1 MSRLQFIHLDGA
13 SSGITR
19 QNAVDYIKRLTNEM
33 IHPDKRLEKSLIG
46 EPIAV
51 TYLDDNGKTQVMFG
65 IGTKGELSDNE
76 FAPYHIIDSAKLAED
91 IEEVSGATEGLRE
104 ELEAEI
110 ERAQAAEQA
119 LDEKIDAE
127 IERAQAAE
135 QALQNELD
143 TTQAGAGL
151 NEDGTYHRHNTQGE
165 SNYIHEATSLDE
177 ADMVLDRELARI
189 DGEALRNI
197 IVNDVTGTVND
208 NIAEVTIDGEDI
220 KIGDYEEYDGRAN
233 TPHPIHDD
241 YTVLESVKQLDTNL
255 MEFMSREQEEREG
268 IHLIK
273 LTEEDGLPA
282 NVREAYQLVNKDGLP
297 MPNTARV
304 DIYKDSALKKVYLGH
319 TDDRLEDYTNP
330 ESLVEG
336 TGDTA
341 LCFIYFTVDGF
352 YQLVPIDVEEFLEES
367 EFLDGLRVDNHK
379 VYVKIDQTSEPF
391 LTVSENGVK
400 LSGVQDAI
408 DATVNTETERA
419 QAAEQALQDNID
431 AEQARAEAAEQALQD
446 NIDAEQAR
454 AEEAEEKLDNKIDA
468 VIAGAGLNE
477 DGSHKQHNIVPDDV
491 ANYIMG
497 SHSLDEADMILDN
510 KLFQLSGKTEAEIAR
525 LDEAIDDNSAL
536 INDLQEELDRTQD
549 GAGLAADGSYE
560 PIPSANYINEAIS
573 LKEADLILDRT
584 INQLSAGTV
593 SELQTLDEK
602 IENEIARAT
611 EREDQI
617 SGDVTTLAIA
627 VTEDIEELYSQIT
640 NEIDR
645 ATQAENAISSDI
657 RTLSASTFELSGN
670 TENRIREETERAM
683 AAEDELRNSINENRV
698 ISLDNTVKITRNSS
712 INGTDLAVNIDG
724 ATIAKDS
731 NGVLAAKIE
740 IQKLATPSSTNVKE
754 EYALVDNN
762 GNQLGD
768 TVKVY
773 KDTSLESVELVNIGG
788 KEYLRFHY
796 ILADG
801 STSQVDLDVSAFLSE
816 TEFKDGLKV
825 TNSNVYVLIDPTSE
839 TFLTVSS
846 NGVKLSGVQN
856 AIDSAVNSEKAAR
869 EAADTTL
876 QTNINNLR
884 TDATNSATTL
894 YNALTAE
901 TYNRETADSTLQN
914 NINSEQDRATAA
926 ENQLRSD
933 LNTEINNRSTADTA
947 LNNAITAETQ
957 ARSNAD
963 TALQNSITDEVT
975 RATTIEQELRNLISN
990 ETLARQNGDTQNT
1003 NAINTESTRAQAA
1016 ESSLQTLI
1024 DNEVTDRQTAISDE
1038 IANRTAADNQ
1048 LQSNIDDMYTA
1059 YTHAITEE
1067 STSRIDTDNMLLSL
1081 IQGLSGATGET
1092 YQALQQEIIRATNAE
1107 TYISGNVTT
1116 LSSSTVE
1123 INNNLT
1129 VLSSTTKEIQSGLT
1143 QLSGSVITLSSTT
1156 NTINNN
1162 LTTLSGS
1169 VTALSSTTVEIRND
1183 VTELSGSVVSFSSST
1198 HTEITDIKERL
1209 NNLSSKSVAGS
1220 QAIKVAAGTGSNSGV
1235 STVSLLINGAD
1246 KVLTQDDS
1254 GLLTNLSMELS
1265 NDSKTLYLKG
1275 KNGTTISTIDTTNFV
1290 KDGMLDSVTFDSN
1303 TKTLKFV
1310 FNTDSGHAQ
1319 IDVPLGSL
1327 VDIYT
1332 VSAGS
1337 TTYLEIENY
1346 KVGARVDVDGG
1357 LAGYTKLRQLSG
1369 DVVTL
1374 SGNVVTL
1381 SGTVVNIQSGLTQ
1394 LSGNVVTISGNV
1406 TTLSGN
1412 LITLSSTTKEIQS
1425 GLTQLSGTVLSIQ
1438 SGLTV
1443 LSGDVTNLSAQTV
1456 NNTEEINNLKQ
1467 QISAITQQVSALT
1480 QTVNNMETNIEQYL
1494 NDHLYDAIKAMLKGT
1509 TDEIK
1514 LTTDDTNS
1522 TITIGFDDPAHFGNG
1537 DGYNG

>member
-1 MSRLQFIHLDGA
+1 MSRLQFRHYEGVYD
-13 SSGITR
+13 TR
-19 QNAVDYIKRLTNEM
+19 EDALVYISKLTNHE
-33 IHPDKRLEKSLIG
+33 LATNLGESLIG
-46 EPIAV
+46 EPFTVA
-51 TYLDDNGKTQVMFG
+51 YLDENGEKQVLLCIGKEGNVGDG
-65 IGTKGELSDNE
+65 ILE
-76 FAPYHIIDSAKLAED
+76 PYHIIDSAKLAED
-91 IEEVSGATEGLRE
+91 IEEVSGATEGIRE

-110 ERAQAAEQA
+110 ERAKAAEQA

-127 IERAQAAE
+127 TERAQAAE

-151 NEDGTYHRHNTQGE
+151 NEDGTYHRHNIQGE

-282 NVREAYQLVNKDGLP
+282 NVKEAYQLVNKDGLP

-431 AEQARAEAAEQALQD
+431 AEQDRAEAAE
-446 NIDAEQAR
+446 ET
-454 AEEAEEKLDNKIDA
+454 LDNKIDA

-477 DGSHKQHNIVPDDV
+477 DGSHKQHNVVPDDV

-510 KLFQLSGKTEAEIAR
+510 KLFQLSAKTEAEIAR

-670 TENRIREETERAM
+670 TENRIREERERAM

-754 EYALVDNN
+754 EYALVDSV
-762 GNQLGD
+762 GNKLGD

-773 KDTSLESVELVNIGG
+773 KDSSLESVELVNVGG

-801 STSQVDLDVSAFLSE
+801 STRQVDIDVSAFLSE

-839 TFLTVSS
+839 SFLTVSS

-933 LNTEINNRSTADTA
+933 LNTEISNRSTADTA

-1116 LSSSTVE
+1116 LSS
-1123 INNNLT
+1123 
-1129 VLSSTTKEIQSGLT
+1129 
-1143 QLSGSVITLSSTT
+1143 TT

-1162 LTTLSGS
+1162 L
-1169 VTALSSTTVEIRND
+1169 TALSSTTVEIRND

-1290 KDGMLDSVTFDSN
+1290 KDGMLDSVTFDSD

-1514 LTTDDTNS
+1514 LTSDDTNS

>member
-1 MSRLQFIHLDGA
+1 MSRLQFRHYEGVYD
-13 SSGITR
+13 TR
-19 QNAVDYIKRLTNEM
+19 EDALVYISKLTNHE
-33 IHPDKRLEKSLIG
+33 LATNLGESLIG
-46 EPIAV
+46 EPFTVA
-51 TYLDDNGKTQVMFG
+51 YLDENGEKQVLLCIGKEGNVGDG
-65 IGTKGELSDNE
+65 ILE
-76 FAPYHIIDSAKLAED
+76 PYHIIDSAKLAED

-110 ERAQAAEQA
+110 ERAKAAEQA

-127 IERAQAAE
+127 TERAQAAE

-165 SNYIHEATSLDE
+165 SNYIHEATSLDG

-379 VYVKIDQTSEPF
+379 VYVKIDQASEPF

-431 AEQARAEAAEQALQD
+431 AEQDRAEAAE
-446 NIDAEQAR
+446 ET
-454 AEEAEEKLDNKIDA
+454 LDNKIDA

-477 DGSHKQHNIVPDDV
+477 DGSHKQHNVVPDDV

-510 KLFQLSGKTEAEIAR
+510 KLFQLSAKTEAEIAR

-584 INQLSAGTV
+584 IYQLSAGTV

-602 IENEIARAT
+602 IEEEIARAT

-670 TENRIREETERAM
+670 TENRIREERERAM

-754 EYALVDNN
+754 EYALVDSV
-762 GNQLGD
+762 GNKLGD

-773 KDTSLESVELVNIGG
+773 KDSSLESVELVNVGG

-801 STSQVDLDVSAFLSE
+801 STRQVDIDVSAFLSE

-839 TFLTVSS
+839 SFLTVSS

-933 LNTEINNRSTADTA
+933 LNTEISNRSTADTA

-1514 LTTDDTNS
+1514 LTSDDTNS